1 MSAKRSRNEQSC
13 NEEILKIKVIFP
25 KDKDEWGTISP
36 EKWQASLKFK
46 ISSKPTLYHVWS
58 RMKNWKICQQ
68 PEGEPLRNL
77 DLLLQDME
85 SNKVYAF
92 PWTAEDKSL
101 EDEMNYECDKRSLA
115 MIDEQI
121 DVLAKAIEKRE
132 KARQVI
138 RARIS
143 KFNR

>member
-1 MSAKRSRNEQSC
+1 M
-13 NEEILKIKVIFP
+13 
-25 KDKDEWGTISP
+25 SP
-36 EKWQASLKFK
+36 EKWKASLKFK
-46 ISSKPTLYHVWS
+46 VSNKPTLYHVWS
-58 RMKNWKICQQ
+58 RMKNWKICHQT
-68 PEGEPLRNL
+68 EGEPLQNL

-92 PWTAEDKSL
+92 PWTAEDKAL
-101 EDEMNYECDKRSLA
+101 GDEMNYECDKRSLL

-121 DVLAKAIEKRE
+121 DTLAKAIEKRE